1 MILSCPACKTR
12 YVVPD
17 SAIGATGRQVRCA
30 ACRHSWMQ
38 GPSTPDISPAPPPNA
53 PTDIPPPAFAP
64 TRTPASAVEAA
75 REIPPSP
82 PRPPSSILGPAPT
95 AEESFDAFAHQ
106 PPFRPRRN
114 PAKLWTIVAVGAAAL
129 MLLATA
135 AIAWFGVP
143 RLGSNLA
150 LSRTATPLEITGQ
163 IERQPLASGNNLLTL
178 SGRITNPT
186 DEVQRVPPI
195 KAELRDVRKIAVYS
209 WAISPPV
216 KNLQPGKSV
225 PFNSAEVDV
234 PEGARELHLS
244 FGPTF

>member
-38 GPSTPDISPAPPPNA
+38 GASPRETGAVPLARAESPSPAYAAPRMPPLGEEP
-53 PTDIPPPAFAP
+53 
-64 TRTPASAVEAA
+64 A

-82 PRPPSSILGPAPT
+82 PRPPSSLIGPAPA
-95 AEESFDAFAHQ
+95 AEEGFDAFAHQ

-114 PAKLWTIVAVGAAAL
+114 PAKMWTIIVAVAAAL
-129 MLLATA
+129 MLIATA
-135 AIAWFGVP
+135 AIAWFGLP
-143 RLGSNLA
+143 QLSNDLVM
-150 LSRTATPLEITGQ
+150 RTATPLTISGKP
-163 IERQPLASGNNLLTL
+163 ERQSLASGNDLLTV
-178 SGRITNPT
+178 SGMITNPT
-186 DEVQRVPPI
+186 DQVQRVPPI
-195 KAELRDVRKIAVYS
+195 KAELRDISKRAVYS

-216 KNLQPGKSV
+216 KELQPRQSV
-225 PFNSAEVDV
+225 PFNSAEIDV
-234 PEGARELHLS
+234 PEGATDLHLS